1 MATHSSTTSD
11 ATVEG
16 QMLPPIAELG
26 PIGNKT
32 PGTLEGWPLRT
43 MLLAMVAAIG
53 VLQYVTPL
61 TAAHWLYIIQ
71 RLYFIPIVFA
81 ALNAGWR
88 GGLTVG
94 LLAGAAFAIGTPA
107 IWVVRPVDM
116 LDQGLQICVFCM
128 VGTVAGLLSDR
139 QRRQELTL
147 RRTSVQLDQAHR
159 ELRENFEAMKRAE
172 RLYALGQL
180 SAGLAHEIRNPLAS
194 IEGAAAVVQRER
206 ESEERRREFLEI
218 IQKECRRLNQL
229 LTSFLNFARPSP
241 PDLKTVEIDRLLDSV
256 MVLAQHAG
264 DTSQCDLKKD
274 IQPGLSRLECD
285 PEQMKQVLLNL
296 VMNAIQATPQG
307 GAVTL
312 AAQENGDRVEI
323 DVHDQGCGIRARLSR
338 SGLRSLLYHQRDGH
352 RLGTVCGAPDCE
364 PTWGDA
370 DRGSQLAPWGHNAGF
385 ASPSSESQMNTGRIL
400 VVDDDESLRR
410 VLQVQLEQDGYS
422 VVSAASAQQA
432 FSLLQLRAYDLVI
445 TDLKMPGLSGMDVLK
460 QVKSQYPEYRRHC
473 PHRLRNRGDSGGS
486 HKGRRL

>member
-1 MATHSSTTSD
+1 MATHCSPASD
-11 ATVEG
+11 TTVEG
-16 QMLPPIAELG
+16 QMLPSIAELG

-43 MLLAMVAAIG
+43 MLLAMVAVIG
-53 VLQYVTPL
+53 VLQYLTPL

-81 ALNAGWR
+81 ALTAGWR
-88 GGLTVG
+88 GGLSVG

-107 IWVVRPVDM
+107 IWVVHPVDM

-147 RRTSVQLDQAHR
+147 RRTSAQLDQAHR

-229 LTSFLNFARPSP
+229 LTSFLNFARPIP
-241 PDLKTVEIDRLLDSV
+241 PDLKAVEIDRLLDSV

-264 DTSQCDLKKD
+264 ETSQCDLKKD

-307 GAVTL
+307 GTVVL
-312 AAQENGDRVEI
+312 AAQEDGNKVTI
-323 DVHDQGCGIRARLSR
+323 DVHDQGCGISEDCLDRVFDPFFTTKETGTGLGLSVAHQIVSQHGGTLTVARNSP
-338 SGLRSLLYHQRDGH
+338 DGVTM
-352 RLGTVCGAPDCE
+352 RVSIP
-364 PTWGDA
+364 
-370 DRGSQLAPWGHNAGF
+370 
-385 ASPSSESQMNTGRIL
+385 SPSSRIL
-400 VVDDDESLRR
+400 R
-410 VLQVQLEQDGYS
+410 
-422 VVSAASAQQA
+422 
-432 FSLLQLRAYDLVI
+432 
-445 TDLKMPGLSGMDVLK
+445 
-460 QVKSQYPEYRRHC
+460 
-473 PHRLRNRGDSGGS
+473 
-486 HKGRRL
+486 